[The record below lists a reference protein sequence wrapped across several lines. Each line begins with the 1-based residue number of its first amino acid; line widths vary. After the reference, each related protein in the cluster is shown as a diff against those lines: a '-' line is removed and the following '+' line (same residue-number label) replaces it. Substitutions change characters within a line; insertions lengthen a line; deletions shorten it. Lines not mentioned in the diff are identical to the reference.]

1 MTAIPNTPVLSAAH
15 ATMMRWNILPGGVIN
30 PSDNGM
36 YVRYED
42 HVTALHA
49 LSAAASAVAAARPA
63 MPETWHVVAHIKGEP
78 VLSIGY
84 DWVSGRELASEE
96 EHAIVGMAQ
105 HLLSFV
111 GYGLPPSDFNPDD
124 AAHQAQPGAV
134 APAVAAKDT
143 NAFKNFH
150 RSLCDRFGYTHDE
163 IDWHRDQASLIE
175 HIAKMAAPHAQQPG
189 AAYAHDPHITIADLL
204 RIYDEQKG
212 DGCAIA
218 REVERRTIAA
228 ARAGAQAMP
237 SDATAADWIQL
248 RSALAMLMLGWA
260 GRRSQDQTLDAADS
274 LLDAA
279 TEPGMPLAILR
290 SAPDWRTASA
300 PAAVSAPS
308 DAAKDAARYRWLRE
322 QGMLTEGSRHPQSW
336 RCVALLA
343 DMGGEH
349 ADAAI
354 DAAML
359 AAAPQVPA
367 QEGGA
372 A

>member
-49 LSAAASAVAAARPA
+49 LSAAAPAVAAARPA

-124 AAHQAQPGAV
+124 AAHQAQPDAA
-134 APAVAAKDT
+134 APAVAATREPSPTAGMNIAQRILHVGGRNND
-143 NAFKNFH
+143 AGYVE
-150 RSLCDRFGYTHDE
+150 FGSIQAVE
-163 IDWHRDQASLIE
+163 ALVRQVLRDI
-175 HIAKMAAPHAQQPG
+175 P
-189 AAYAHDPHITIADLL
+189 T
-204 RIYDEQKG
+204 
-212 DGCAIA
+212 
-218 REVERRTIAA
+218 
-228 ARAGAQAMP
+228 
-237 SDATAADWIQL
+237 
-248 RSALAMLMLGWA
+248 
-260 GRRSQDQTLDAADS
+260 
-274 LLDAA
+274 
-279 TEPGMPLAILR
+279 
-290 SAPDWRTASA
+290 

-308 DAAKDAARYRWLRE
+308 DVVKDAARYRWLRE

-359 AAAPQVPA
+359 AAASQAPA
-367 QEGGA
+367 GEGGA

>member
-1 MTAIPNTPVLSAAH
+1 MTNQQALEALGMAERLLREAAEELKAAH
-15 ATMMRWNILPGGVIN
+15 TIGYLSEW
-30 PSDNGM
+30 DNGEPE
-36 YVRYED
+36 VKAVYEEHIAAAD
-42 HVTALHA
+42 GLAA
-49 LSAAASAVAAARPA
+49 LSAAAPAVAAARPA

-124 AAHQAQPGAV
+124 DAAHQAQPDAA
-134 APAVAAKDT
+134 APAVAATREPSPTAGMNIAQRILHVGGRNND
-143 NAFKNFH
+143 AGYVE
-150 RSLCDRFGYTHDE
+150 FGSIQAVE
-163 IDWHRDQASLIE
+163 ALVRQVLRDI
-175 HIAKMAAPHAQQPG
+175 P
-189 AAYAHDPHITIADLL
+189 T
-204 RIYDEQKG
+204 
-212 DGCAIA
+212 
-218 REVERRTIAA
+218 
-228 ARAGAQAMP
+228 
-237 SDATAADWIQL
+237 
-248 RSALAMLMLGWA
+248 
-260 GRRSQDQTLDAADS
+260 
-274 LLDAA
+274 
-279 TEPGMPLAILR
+279 
-290 SAPDWRTASA
+290 

-308 DAAKDAARYRWLRE
+308 DVVKDAARYRWLRE